1 MFKPALG
8 GLGLKGLSRAS
19 HSPREGQEK
28 MLQVDPWG
36 TAQGLD
42 HPWPLLQPF
51 LLCPGWVSRP
61 DDEGLSLSLSQVRP

>member
-1 MFKPALG
+1 
-8 GLGLKGLSRAS
+8 
-19 HSPREGQEK
+19 

-36 TAQGLD
+36 MAQGLH

-51 LLCPGWVSRP
+51 LLCPEWVSRP